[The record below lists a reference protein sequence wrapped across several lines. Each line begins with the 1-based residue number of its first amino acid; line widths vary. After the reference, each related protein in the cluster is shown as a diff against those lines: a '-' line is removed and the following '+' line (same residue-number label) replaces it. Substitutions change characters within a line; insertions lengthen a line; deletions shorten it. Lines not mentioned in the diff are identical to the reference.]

1 MHACKRNSI
10 LKCEMSTNFMKDSN
24 LDLDIKEQEIL

>member
-1 MHACKRNSI
+1 MHVNEI
-10 LKCEMSTNFMKDSN
+10 QFLVKCEMSTNFMKDSN